1 MKAVSIKKIRVD
13 ENKCSKC
20 NMCNIVLPG
29 FFTMYCGH
37 LYLSEEQFKN
47 EKIQERI
54 KTMVGICLEQA
65 FIIEDAQVIE
75 TEGTGEKTG

>member
-1 MKAVSIKKIRVD
+1 MKVVSIKKNSID
-13 ENKCSKC
+13 KNKCAKC

-47 EKIQERI
+47 EKVQERI
-54 KTMVGICLEQA
+54 KTMTGICLEQA
-65 FIIEDAQVIE
+65 FIIEDVQVIE
-75 TEGTGEKTG
+75 TERTGEKTG

>member
-1 MKAVSIKKIRVD
+1 MKAVNIKKIRID
-13 ENKCSKC
+13 KNKCSKC

-29 FFTMYCGH
+29 FLTMYCGH

-47 EKIQERI
+47 KKIQERI

-65 FIIEDAQVIE
+65 FIIEDVQVIE
-75 TEGTGEKTG
+75 IEGTGEKTG

>member
-1 MKAVSIKKIRVD
+1 MKAVNIKKIHID
-13 ENKCSKC
+13 KNKCSKC

-29 FFTMYCGH
+29 FLTMYCGH

-47 EKIQERI
+47 KKIQERI

-65 FIIEDAQVIE
+65 FIIEDVQVIE

>member
-1 MKAVSIKKIRVD
+1 MKAVNIKTIRID
-13 ENKCSKC
+13 KNKCSKC

-29 FFTMYCGH
+29 FLTMYCGH

-65 FIIEDAQVIE
+65 FIIEDVQVIE
-75 TEGTGEKTG
+75 TERTGEKTG

>member
-1 MKAVSIKKIRVD
+1 MKAVSIKKIHID
-13 ENKCSKC
+13 KNKCSKC

-29 FFTMYCGH
+29 FLTMYCGH

-54 KTMVGICLEQA
+54 KTMIGICLEQA
-65 FIIEDAQVIE
+65 FIIEDVQIIE
-75 TEGTGEKTG
+75 AEKTGEKTG

>member
-1 MKAVSIKKIRVD
+1 MKAVSIKKIRID
-13 ENKCSKC
+13 KNKCSNC

-29 FFTMYCGH
+29 FLTMYCGH

-47 EKIQERI
+47 KKVQERI

-65 FIIEDAQVIE
+65 FIIEDVQVIE